1 MTHEVSVSVGVAVE
15 HPDGAI
21 EPIPHGGAHWSCLTC
36 GAGGIADDHRRATEA
51 ALEHRAETAQPWP
64 ADIQVTS
71 WLPISQADLHPRPS
85 EGNQ

>member
-1 MTHEVSVSVGVAVE
+1 MMIVPQHHTQPRSSHEDAA
-15 HPDGAI
+15 PDPCGSL
-21 EPIPHGGAHWSCLTC
+21 PDLTC